1 MAFRKLISNSL
12 LNSEPNRRLK
22 PKSVCGLMYFS
33 AIMLHLLFNQQIYG
47 IFDNYPTV
55 MPVFLLFE
63 MFYFQ
68 QFLTYQVCGLLSR
81 LPVKSSTL
89 WWNQQYEQVL
99 NIGEICS
106 LLYLSIIVLYFILFS
121 LLCGILDN
129 GEYGYTL
136 YEIIK
141 YRLTIIIIYVNTP
154 YSQ

>member
-1 MAFRKLISNSL
+1 
-12 LNSEPNRRLK
+12 
-22 PKSVCGLMYFS
+22 
-33 AIMLHLLFNQQIYG
+33 
-47 IFDNYPTV
+47 

-81 LPVKSSTL
+81 HPAKSSTL

>member
-1 MAFRKLISNSL
+1 
-12 LNSEPNRRLK
+12 
-22 PKSVCGLMYFS
+22 
-33 AIMLHLLFNQQIYG
+33 
-47 IFDNYPTV
+47 

-68 QFLTYQVCGLLSR
+68 QFLTYQECHIFTIH
-81 LPVKSSTL
+81 PAKSSTS

>member
-1 MAFRKLISNSL
+1 
-12 LNSEPNRRLK
+12 
-22 PKSVCGLMYFS
+22 
-33 AIMLHLLFNQQIYG
+33 
-47 IFDNYPTV
+47 

-63 MFYFQ
+63 MFYFL
-68 QFLTYQVCGLLSR
+68 QFLTYKVCGLLSR
-81 LPVKSSTL
+81 LPIKSSTL